1 MKSEATIKARKK
13 RFLAFLLVFILA
25 VRVTPLSAL
34 ALDIGYVSDA
44 KGQSVDEGEKVTWSP
59 GEDYN
64 NVSVYYV
71 DADGKDL
78 TSVGLG
84 RIEAG
89 ATASFNA
96 LTASEAGL
104 NPDSFIDWK
113 VSNVSGSGY
122 TLYSITLSANM
133 SKKSSIN
140 YVFKTVEPDGTVP
153 ADVTNSNPTEYY
165 EGKSEFQFKD
175 PVTADED
182 YEFWGWCTSE
192 TYDLWNEKTGIT
204 AEDTGDLTIYGFFS
218 LKEKRTITYH
228 LPDGAVNDPS
238 NPDYYYVH
246 EFDKVVIKPATWTN
260 HEFKGWYAII
270 HGADGDF
277 RDPPETDD
285 PNVKK
290 TLTGNEMWFANVD
303 VYGDF
308 GPAIETEYDI
318 SYVLPDGAVN
328 DASNPKKYI
337 ASEGVPGFKDA
348 SLEDYDFVGWFED
361 REYKKP
367 VTSIAKGTTGNKTLY
382 GKFTGKE
389 YAIDYVLNGGAN
401 DISNPQVY
409 YFGEGVPAF
418 KDAVKTG
425 HNFGGWYEDPGFAEN
440 TRVTSISTTRKGN
453 VTLYAKFTAAE
464 YTITY
469 VLNGGTPLG
478 ENPSKYTFGVG
489 VPSFFDA
496 EKDKMIFAGWYSDKK
511 LTKKVESISADQ
523 VGDITLYAKFTEK
536 PVITHK
542 IKYKLPKGSVNPAT
556 NPDKYEEGVGVE
568 SFADASKDGCTFIG
582 WYRDKDFTEPITG
595 ISVQDTVDF
604 TLYGK
609 FDPNTYSITYDLDGG
624 VNDPENPT
632 SYTFG
637 QGASLKPATK
647 EGMYFKGWYAEA
659 FTTAKYT
666 DLTPTGASMKKIT
679 KIPANAYGDVTVTAV
694 FSKTKGGGGGGGNG
708 GGGGGGSDD
717 PGNNPGNNSGG
728 GGSQGSKQGGSYR
741 SAPASGQFL
750 ASAAGIAAGNSKDSV
765 PKTGEEGRDLN
776 WYMMIILL
784 VSGVGMFATRKKPEY
799 GEFKN

>member
-34 ALDIGYVSDA
+34 ALNISDVIDA
-44 KGQSVDEGEKVTWSP
+44 KGQSVAEGETVKWTPQESYQIVKINYLDANGVSLRTITLS
-59 GEDYN
+59 
-64 NVSVYYV
+64 NV
-71 DADGKDL
+71 
-78 TSVGLG
+78 
-84 RIEAG
+84 EAG
-89 ATASFNA
+89 VTASFNA
-96 LTASEAGL
+96 LYASELGL
-104 NPDSFIDWK
+104 DEGSVNNWTVTD
-113 VSNVSGSGY
+113 VEGSGN
-122 TLYSITLSANM
+122 TLTDITLSANM
-133 SKKSSIN
+133 SKKSNIN
-140 YVFKTVEPDGTVP
+140 YIFHGAETGDTVP
-153 ADVTNSNPTEYY
+153 GDAAHSNRTEYY
-165 EGKSEFQFKD
+165 EGKSEFDFD
-175 PVTADED
+175 DATTAQEG
-182 YEFWGWCTSE
+182 YTFWGWGTSE
-192 TYDLWNEKTGIT
+192 TFDPWSVKKGIT
-204 AEDTGDLTIYGFFS
+204 TDDRGDKTVYGWFHLEDKY
-218 LKEKRTITYH
+218 TITYH
-228 LPDGAVNDPS
+228 LPDGAVNDPA
-238 NPDYYYVH
+238 NPGYYFRG
-246 EFDKVVIKPATWTN
+246 EFDKVKINPATCYN
-260 HEFKGWYAII
+260 REFVGWYAII
-270 HGADGDF
+270 HFPEEDF
-277 RDPPETDD
+277 RDPPQSDD
-285 PNVKK
+285 PNTVQ
-290 TLTGNEMWFANVD
+290 TLQGNEMWGGDVD
-303 VYGDF
+303 VYGVFSD
-308 GPAIETEYDI
+308 PIETEYDI
-318 SYVLPDGAVN
+318 TYILPNGAVN
-328 DASNPKKYI
+328 DASNPKKYV
-337 ASEGVPGFKDA
+337 ASDGVASFKDA

-367 VTSIAKGTTGNKTLY
+367 VTSIAKGTTGDKTLY

-389 YAIDYVLNGGAN
+389 YSIDYVLNGGAN
-401 DISNPQVY
+401 DIHNPQVY
-409 YFGEGVPAF
+409 YFGEGVGLF
-418 KDAVKTG
+418 KNAVKTG
-425 HNFGGWYEDPGFAEN
+425 HDFGGWYEDPGFAEN

-453 VTLYAKFTAAE
+453 VTLYAKFTPAE
-464 YTITY
+464 YRITY

-478 ENPSKYTFGVG
+478 KNPEKYTFGVG
-489 VPSFFDA
+489 VLSFFGA
-496 EKDKMIFAGWYSDKK
+496 EKDKMIFDGWYSDSI

-542 IKYKLPKGSVNPAT
+542 ISYKLPKGSVNPAA

-666 DLTPTGASMKKIT
+666 DLAPTGASMKKIT

-708 GGGGGGSDD
+708 GGGSDD

-728 GGSQGSKQGGSYR
+728 GGSQGSYR

-750 ASAAGIAAGNSKDSV
+750 ASAAGNSKDSV

>member
-34 ALDIGYVSDA
+34 ALNISDVSDA
-44 KGQSVDEGEKVTWSP
+44 KGQSVAGGEKVTWSP
-59 GEDYN
+59 VDDRDS
-64 NVSVYYV
+64 VSVYYV

-78 TSVGLG
+78 TSVNLYN
-84 RIEAG
+84 IEAG

-96 LTASEAGL
+96 LTAQEAL
-104 NPDSFIDWK
+104 LDPNSFIDWK
-113 VSNVSGSGY
+113 VSGVDGSGS
-122 TLYSITLSANM
+122 TLHSITLSANM
-133 SKKSSIN
+133 RKTSRIT
-140 YVFKTVEPDGTVP
+140 YEFKNVEPGGTVP
-153 ADVTNSNPTEYY
+153 ADVTNDNPEVYY
-165 EGKSEFQFKD
+165 EGKSEFPFKD
-175 PVTADED
+175 PVTADKD
-182 YEFWGWCTSE
+182 YEFWGWYTSD
-192 TYDLWNEKTGIT
+192 TFDPWSEKTGIT
-204 AEDTGDLTIYGFFS
+204 AEDTGDKTIYGFFS
-218 LKEKRTITYH
+218 LKKKLKITYH

-238 NPDYYYVH
+238 NPDYFYQH
-246 EFDKVVIKPATWTN
+246 ECENVVIKPATWAN

-270 HGADGDF
+270 HGEEENF
-277 RDPPETDD
+277 RDPPEEDV
-285 PNVKK
+285 PNMKK
-290 TLTGNEMWFANVD
+290 TLTGNEMWSIGNVD
-303 VYGDF
+303 VYGEF

-328 DASNPKKYI
+328 DDSNPKKYT
-337 ASEGVPGFKDA
+337 ASAGVPYFEDA

-367 VTSIAKGTTGNKTLY
+367 VTSIAKGTTGDKTLY

-389 YAIDYVLNGGAN
+389 YSIEYVLNGGAN
-401 DISNPQVY
+401 DIHNPQVY
-409 YFGEGVPAF
+409 YFGEGVDGF

-425 HNFGGWYEDPGFAEN
+425 HDFDGWYEDPGFAEN

-453 VTLYAKFTAAE
+453 VTLYAKFTPAE
-464 YTITY
+464 YRITY

-478 ENPSKYTFGVG
+478 ENPAKYTFGVG
-489 VPSFFDA
+489 VPLFFDA
-496 EKDKMIFAGWYSDKK
+496 EKDKMIFAGWYSDSI

-542 IKYKLPKGSVNPAT
+542 IKYKLPKGSVNPAA

-637 QGASLKPATK
+637 QGAALKPATK

-679 KIPANAYGDVTVTAV
+679 QIPANAYGDVTVTAV

-717 PGNNPGNNSGG
+717 PGNNSGG
-728 GGSQGSKQGGSYR
+728 GGSQGSYR